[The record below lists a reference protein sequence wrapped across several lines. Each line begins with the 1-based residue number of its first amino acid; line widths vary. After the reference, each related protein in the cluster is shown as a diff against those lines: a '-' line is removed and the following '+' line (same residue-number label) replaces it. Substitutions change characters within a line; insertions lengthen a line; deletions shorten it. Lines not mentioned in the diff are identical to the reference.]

1 MQAKKIRFYGSNRDQ
16 IVESVGYSL
25 WQVAL
30 AMRRETASRLLSLGL
45 TEAQWRPLWMLKA
58 GRADTAQVLARLLG
72 VDAGAMTRM
81 LDRLEAKGLIERVRS
96 VTDRRVTQL
105 RLTASGEAATEGLPE
120 VVAGV
125 NNDYLLGF
133 SRDEFEQLKSLL
145 ARMRANGQALAPLD
159 GDGDEPQAD
168 R

>member
-1 MQAKKIRFYGSNRDQ
+1 MQPKKIRFYGSNRDQ
-16 IVESVGYSL
+16 IVESVGYKL
-25 WQVAL
+25 LQLAL

-96 VTDRRVTQL
+96 LTDRRVTQL
-105 RLTASGEAATEGLPE
+105 RLTATGEAATEGIPE

-133 SRDEFEQLKSLL
+133 SRDEFEQLNSLL
-145 ARMRANGQALAPLD
+145 ARMRANGQALEPLE
-159 GDGDEPQAD
+159 GDEPQAD
-168 R
+168 L

>member
-1 MQAKKIRFYGSNRDQ
+1 MQAKKLRFYRNNRDQ
-16 IVESVGYSL
+16 IVESVGYKL
-25 WQVAL
+25 LQLAL

-81 LDRLEAKGLIERVRS
+81 LDRLESKGLIERVRS
-96 VTDRRVTQL
+96 LTDRRVTQL
-105 RLTASGEAATEGLPE
+105 RLTASGEAATEGIPE

-125 NNDYLLGF
+125 NNDYLVGF
-133 SRDEFEQLKSLL
+133 SRDEFEQLDSLL
-145 ARMRANGQALAPLD
+145 ARMRANGQALAPLE
-159 GDGDEPQAD
+159 GDGPQAPL
-168 R
+168 

>member
-16 IVESVGYSL
+16 IVESVGYKL
-25 WQVAL
+25 LQLAL

-96 VTDRRVTQL
+96 LTDRRVTQL
-105 RLTASGEAATEGLPE
+105 RLTASGEAATEGIPE

-133 SRDEFEQLKSLL
+133 TRDEFEQLNSLL
-145 ARMRANGQALAPLD
+145 ARMRANGQALEPLE
-159 GDGDEPQAD
+159 GDEPQAD
-168 R
+168 L

>member
-1 MQAKKIRFYGSNRDQ
+1 
-16 IVESVGYSL
+16 
-25 WQVAL
+25 
-30 AMRRETASRLLSLGL
+30 
-45 TEAQWRPLWMLKA
+45 MLKA

-96 VTDRRVTQL
+96 LTDRRVTQL

-145 ARMRANGQALAPLD
+145 GRMRANGQALAPLD

>member
-1 MQAKKIRFYGSNRDQ
+1 MQPKKIRFYGNNRDQ

-96 VTDRRVTQL
+96 LTDRRVTQL

-145 ARMRANGQALAPLD
+145 GRMRANGQALAPLE
-159 GDGDEPQAD
+159 GDEPQAD

>member
-1 MQAKKIRFYGSNRDQ
+1 MQSKKIRFYGNNRDQ

-96 VTDRRVTQL
+96 LTDRRVTQL

-145 ARMRANGQALAPLD
+145 GRMRANGQALAPLE
-159 GDGDEPQAD
+159 GDEPQAD

>member
-1 MQAKKIRFYGSNRDQ
+1 MQAKKLRFYRNNRDQ
-16 IVESVGYSL
+16 IVESVGYKL
-25 WQVAL
+25 LQIAL

-81 LDRLEAKGLIERVRS
+81 LDRLESKGLIERVRS
-96 VTDRRVTQL
+96 LTDRRVTQL
-105 RLTASGEAATEGLPE
+105 RLTASGEAATEGIPE

-125 NNDYLLGF
+125 NNDYLVGF
-133 SRDEFEQLKSLL
+133 SRDEFEQLDSLL
-145 ARMRANGQALAPLD
+145 ARMRANGQALVPLEGDGPQAPL
-159 GDGDEPQAD
+159 
-168 R
+168 

>member
-16 IVESVGYSL
+16 IVESVGYKL
-25 WQVAL
+25 LQLAL

-96 VTDRRVTQL
+96 LTDRRVTQL
-105 RLTASGEAATEGLPE
+105 RLTATGEAATEGIPE

-133 SRDEFEQLKSLL
+133 SRDEFEQLNSLL
-145 ARMRANGQALAPLD
+145 ARMRANGQALEPLA
-159 GDGDEPQAD
+159 GDEPQAD
-168 R
+168 L

>member
-1 MQAKKIRFYGSNRDQ
+1 MQAKKLRFYRNNRDQ
-16 IVESVGYSL
+16 IVESVGYKL
-25 WQVAL
+25 LQLAL

-81 LDRLEAKGLIERVRS
+81 LDRLESKGLIERVRS
-96 VTDRRVTQL
+96 LTDRRVTQL
-105 RLTASGEAATEGLPE
+105 RLTASGEAATEGIPE

-133 SRDEFEQLKSLL
+133 SRDEFEQLDSLL
-145 ARMRANGQALAPLD
+145 ARMRANGQALAPLE
-159 GDGDEPQAD
+159 GDGPQAQL
-168 R
+168 

>member
-1 MQAKKIRFYGSNRDQ
+1 MQAKKLRFYRNNRDQ
-16 IVESVGYSL
+16 IVESVGYKL
-25 WQVAL
+25 LQLAL

-81 LDRLEAKGLIERVRS
+81 LDRLESKGLIERVRS
-96 VTDRRVTQL
+96 LTDRRVTQL
-105 RLTASGEAATEGLPE
+105 RLTASGEAATEGIPE

-133 SRDEFEQLKSLL
+133 SRDEFEQLNSLL
-145 ARMRANGQALAPLD
+145 ARMRANGQALAPLE
-159 GDGDEPQAD
+159 GDGPQAQL
-168 R
+168 

>member
-1 MQAKKIRFYGSNRDQ
+1 MQAKKIRFYRNNRDQ
-16 IVESVGYSL
+16 IVESVGYKL
-25 WQVAL
+25 LQLAL

-81 LDRLEAKGLIERVRS
+81 LDRLESKGLIERVRS
-96 VTDRRVTQL
+96 LTDRRVTQL
-105 RLTASGEAATEGLPE
+105 RLTASGEAATEGIPE

-133 SRDEFEQLKSLL
+133 SRDEFEQLDSLL
-145 ARMRANGQALAPLD
+145 ARMRANGQALVLLEGDGPQAPL
-159 GDGDEPQAD
+159 
-168 R
+168 

>member
-1 MQAKKIRFYGSNRDQ
+1 MQAKKIRFYGNNRDQ
-16 IVESVGYSL
+16 IVESVGYKL
-25 WQVAL
+25 LQLAL

-96 VTDRRVTQL
+96 LTDRRVTQL
-105 RLTASGEAATEGLPE
+105 RLTATGEAATEGIPE

-133 SRDEFEQLKSLL
+133 SRDEFEQLNSLL
-145 ARMRANGQALAPLD
+145 ARMRANGQALEPLA
-159 GDGDEPQAD
+159 GDEPQAD
-168 R
+168 L

>member
-1 MQAKKIRFYGSNRDQ
+1 MQAKKIRFYGNNRDQ
-16 IVESVGYSL
+16 IVESVGYKL
-25 WQVAL
+25 LQLAL

-96 VTDRRVTQL
+96 LTDRRVTQL
-105 RLTASGEAATEGLPE
+105 RLTATGEAATERIPE

-133 SRDEFEQLKSLL
+133 SRDEFEQLNSLL
-145 ARMRANGQALAPLD
+145 ARMRANGQALEPLA
-159 GDGDEPQAD
+159 GDEPQAD
-168 R
+168 L